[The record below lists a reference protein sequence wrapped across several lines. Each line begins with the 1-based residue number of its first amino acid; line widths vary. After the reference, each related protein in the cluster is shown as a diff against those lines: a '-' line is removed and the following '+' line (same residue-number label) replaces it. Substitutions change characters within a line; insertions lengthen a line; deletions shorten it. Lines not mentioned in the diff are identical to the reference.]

1 MEVETNEVRLR
12 GVAVVKNRRKAEWGG
27 TNQDTAESL
36 ALSGTVSPMLRRDH
50 KAGVQLRRLRQGAGL
65 TLDDVEQLSADLAR
79 IRRDPRLRVPK
90 SRLCDIET
98 RGRTPSIFCLCVL
111 ATAYEA
117 DIRNLL
123 RFYGLPL

>member
-1 MEVETNEVRLR
+1 MGRNTGQLER
-12 GVAVVKNRRKAEWGG
+12 GG
-27 TNQDTAESL
+27 TNRDTAGNV
-36 ALSGTVSPMLRRDH
+36 ALSGTVSPMPRRDH
-50 KAGVQLRRLRQGAGL
+50 KAGLQLRRLRQRVGL
-65 TLDDVEQLSADLAR
+65 TLGDVEQLSADLAR
-79 IRRDPRLRVPK
+79 TRRDPRLRVPK

-117 DIRNLL
+117 DIRKLL

>member
-1 MEVETNEVRLR
+1 M
-12 GVAVVKNRRKAEWGG
+12 
-27 TNQDTAESL
+27 
-36 ALSGTVSPMLRRDH
+36 ALSGTVGPLPGHDR
-50 KAGVQLRRLRQGAGL
+50 KAGGQLRKLRLGAGL

-79 IRRDPRLRVPK
+79 TRRDPRLRVPK

-117 DIRNLL
+117 DIRDLL